1 MVIAKK
7 NLNRII
13 MLVLVLI
20 MALGTFAIIVRRYRT
35 QRNRTRK

>member
-20 MALGTFAIIVRRYRT
+20 MALGTFAIENASNPHT
-35 QRNRTRK
+35 KKSDS